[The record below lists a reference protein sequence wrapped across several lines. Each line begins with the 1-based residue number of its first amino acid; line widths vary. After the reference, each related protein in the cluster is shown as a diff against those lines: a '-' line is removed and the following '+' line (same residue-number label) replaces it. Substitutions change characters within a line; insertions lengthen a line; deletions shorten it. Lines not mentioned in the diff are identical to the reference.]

1 MVARMFLPESNT
13 LRRSFLS
20 LARTSE
26 RKKTQG
32 TRSRSSTVIGNLDE
46 AVESSDEQP
55 VTSSAEEAISRGWRR
70 HTDESLGTFC
80 VNTKASFF
88 KCLL

>member
-26 RKKTQG
+26 KKKHQG
-32 TRSRSSTVIGNLDE
+32 ARSRSSTVIGNLDE

-55 VTSSAEEAISRGWRR
+55 VTSTAEEAISGGWRR
-70 HTDESLGTFC
+70 QTDESLGSFYI
-80 VNTKASFF
+80 NTKSSFF
-88 KCLL
+88 KCLV